1 MEDVKIALHL
11 SLYIILVQ
19 TLYTC
24 RPSYALEDDIVME
37 SSAGAWTLL
46 DSHYYHI
53 AMSIAALYD
62 YMISIGLICFEDD
75 LRYWIKLRCMLW
87 FSQFLM
93 SLYDDSRWIEI
104 FKMNKATIAEMCY
117 WLRAPI
123 EKQNTKYRLAVLVE
137 VGICCCLYK
146 LVHGA
151 NFLSCSEK
159 FAIERL

>member
-75 LRYWIKLRCMLW
+75 LRYLVKPRYTLW
-87 FSQFLM
+87 FS
-93 SLYDDSRWIEI
+93 
-104 FKMNKATIAEMCY
+104 
-117 WLRAPI
+117 
-123 EKQNTKYRLAVLVE
+123 
-137 VGICCCLYK
+137 
-146 LVHGA
+146 
-151 NFLSCSEK
+151 
-159 FAIERL
+159 